1 MDTKSESTL
10 SIFVDES
17 GSFDSSVIPSRFYL
31 ISFVFHDQSRELSS
45 LLAELEMQLEYLGFP
60 SLCIHAGPL
69 VRREDVFA
77 GMDLPLRRKLFG
89 RMIAFAR
96 KAPVRYCAFCV
107 DKRYC
112 NTPQA
117 VEASLFEQVVACLDQ
132 NRQLFSSYRQIK
144 VYYDNG
150 QAQVRELLKRAF
162 AAVGATFAENV
173 APGRYRLF
181 QVADL
186 VCTIE
191 LLKAKLDVGIPLTK
205 SELRFFNDIR
215 ELKKNYIRPLARIRL

>member
-1 MDTKSESTL
+1 MPGESRVPNKMDFWQRLKKPEPP
-10 SIFVDES
+10 D
-17 GSFDSSVIPSRFYL
+17 GGDSSPPI
-31 ISFVFHDQSRELSS
+31 
-45 LLAELEMQLEYLGFP
+45 LL
-60 SLCIHAGPL
+60 
-69 VRREDVFA
+69 FA
-77 GMDLPLRRKLFG
+77 QGLRGHEKRKYIEHKLFG

>member
-1 MDTKSESTL
+1 
-10 SIFVDES
+10 
-17 GSFDSSVIPSRFYL
+17 
-31 ISFVFHDQSRELSS
+31 
-45 LLAELEMQLEYLGFP
+45 
-60 SLCIHAGPL
+60 
-69 VRREDVFA
+69 
-77 GMDLPLRRKLFG
+77 
-89 RMIAFAR
+89 MIAFAR

-144 VYYDNG
+144 YDNG
-150 QAQVRELLKRAF
+150 QDQIRDLLKRAV
-162 AAVGATFAENV
+162 AAFGATFVDNV
-173 APGRYRLF
+173 APERYRLF

-191 LLKAKLDVGIPLTK
+191 LLKTKLDVGIPLTK
-205 SELRFFNDIR
+205 SEMRFFNNIR
-215 ELKKNYIRPLARIRL
+215 ELKKNYIRPLERIRL